1 MLKNNSENAKKP
13 RIVWHPQDVQVLV
26 EIVTNMKTAKGTP
39 MTDILVRGRAKNI
52 QIRKEYIK

>member
-39 MTDILVRGRAKNI
+39 MTDILARGTAKNI
-52 QIRKEYIK
+52 QIRKE